1 MYGTDALRWWLTREV
16 PLLGDTEYRHER
28 LVAAYNGDLANGLG
42 NLVNRTLTL
51 VGRHLGG
58 RIDIDDE
65 DQVDGDGW
73 SSRPLD
79 ESIAE
84 LPGLVDRSL
93 RDADF
98 RQATLAITRT
108 VDVANRF
115 MNASTPWTLAKA
127 PGAGARQQ
135 LSRVLSRAVGACRTL
150 AREIAPFTPTSAASL
165 ADQLGTGDTVLP
177 GELIFPRIPPVAT
190 DG

>member
-28 LVAAYNGDLANGLG
+28 LVAAYNGDLANGFG

-127 PGAGARQQ
+127 PGPEARQQ
-135 LSRVLSRAVGACRTL
+135 LSRVLSRAVSGVSHPGQGDRTVH
-150 AREIAPFTPTSAASL
+150 
-165 ADQLGTGDTVLP
+165 ADQRGLP
-177 GELIFPRIPPVAT
+177 RRSARNR
-190 DG
+190 